1 MSTPFYIAK
10 KYFFTKKKT
19 SAANFINI
27 TAILGIVVG
36 TAALFVI
43 LSTFSGFEKL
53 TIESI
58 FTKKSTLKIQPAE
71 GKVLTVT
78 PELEKK
84 LKEIPEIVSVSSIIE
99 EKIQM
104 IYKGY
109 GEFVYLRAVDNNY
122 IKTNLDSM
130 QIYGIFESDTA
141 RREMITIKEAQKSG
155 YFNTNDSQILVSSKT
170 SQKLNIL
177 FQDSLKFYVPK
188 KGKIKQNSP
197 LDNFVIEE
205 GVFNGVFLDEEEP
218 AVYTSI
224 NFGRKLLE
232 MKPNQTYALDIQHNK
247 KLDDEV
253 IKTKIE
259 AKINGNHQYKILTQ
273 KDQMGSF
280 YKMLKTENVM
290 VYLIF
295 TLILIISTFN
305 LIGSIIILIIEKR
318 EDLTTLQA
326 LGMDF
331 SSIKRI
337 FFLEGFMVTFIGGFT
352 GLILGLIIVLLQQQM
367 GWVRVNEAI
376 PYPVDIKLINF
387 LIVVSTV
394 IIIGYFAAKLGTLKL
409 TQEFLKK

>member
-1 MSTPFYIAK
+1 
-10 KYFFTKKKT
+10 
-19 SAANFINI
+19 
-27 TAILGIVVG
+27 
-36 TAALFVI
+36 
-43 LSTFSGFEKL
+43 
-53 TIESI
+53 
-58 FTKKSTLKIQPAE
+58 
-71 GKVLTVT
+71 
-78 PELEKK
+78 
-84 LKEIPEIVSVSSIIE
+84 
-99 EKIQM
+99 
-104 IYKGY
+104 
-109 GEFVYLRAVDNNY
+109 
-122 IKTNLDSM
+122 
-130 QIYGIFESDTA
+130 
-141 RREMITIKEAQKSG
+141 MITVKEAQKSG